1 MTTRN
6 DITRPVADTS
16 MIFAS
21 DAGIHGEEAARE
33 WEAKTA
39 LALVG
44 PAKDMP
50 AWVDPLIRMMR
61 TEKA

>member
-1 MTTRN
+1 MTMN
-6 DITRPVADTS
+6 DPTRPVADTS

-21 DAGIHGEEAARE
+21 DAGIHGAEAARE
-33 WEAKTA
+33 WEKANAA

-44 PAKDMP
+44 TAKDMP